1 MLKPFDMIPN
11 ITNAAAKITA
21 LRKTDIIYA
30 SNNTAIIIQIPTK
43 IKEAVFPFIKKTAA
57 QIISLCCRVKSFKN
71 VLSEILS

>member
-1 MLKPFDMIPN
+1 MIPN

-43 IKEAVFPFIKKTAA
+43 IKEAVFPFIKKL
-57 QIISLCCRVKSFKN
+57 QHR
-71 VLSEILS
+71 